1 MLELGQYEREGHQR
15 VGGRAAEV
23 ADILV
28 AVGDLS
34 QITAKAAQQ
43 AGMKTSQVTWVADV
57 DAAIEFLKPMLK
69 EGDVVLVKGSH
80 SLRMDRI
87 VSQLEVAE

>member
-1 MLELGQYEREGHQR
+1 
-15 VGGRAAEV
+15 
-23 ADILV
+23 
-28 AVGDLS
+28 
-34 QITAKAAQQ
+34 
-43 AGMKTSQVTWVADV
+43 
-57 DAAIEFLKPMLK
+57 MLK